1 MLLLQRVCSLI
12 WLVFVSFM
20 LISYLSIRSKLR
32 VAKFR
37 STLQSSTPRP
47 ICVILIHVLFVI
59 YIYLPKLVSNTIF
72 ISDDWCSCR
81 IKVTQRVSLV
91 KQEVLTLSLHPS
103 SHRFVVGLHLLN
115 ILSSVCCFVDII
127 HCLHF
132 VLLYGCQHDLVDRY
146 GIFVSQMTRDIF
158 HLSQPL
164 PGPFLIHDLSPGV

>member
-12 WLVFVSFM
+12 LLVFVSFM
-20 LISYLSIRSKLR
+20 LISYLSIRSELR

-37 STLQSSTPRP
+37 STIQSSTPRP
-47 ICVILIHVLFVI
+47 ICVILVHVLFAI

-72 ISDDWCSCR
+72 ISDDQCSC

-103 SHRFVVGLHLLN
+103 SHLFVVGLHLLN
-115 ILSSVCCFVDII
+115 ILSSVCCFVDIND
-127 HCLHF
+127 CLHF
-132 VLLYGCQHDLVDRY
+132 VLLYGCHHDLVDRY

-158 HLSQPL
+158 HLLQPL
-164 PGPFLIHDLSPGV
+164 STFMTYHGVCN